1 MAPPNPQRASPSETA
16 AFRNVDRFVKSISRD
31 MSLGFYKHDAA
42 TRTQGAAN
50 LREEPSGIDHFMSD
64 GEQQGKVD
72 LLVKV
77 RDVKGV
83 RVAPPDLDPVKEAC
97 AARPT
102 LQRVQHRLLEVHADH
117 AAALTNESRQGQAEE
132 PHGAPDVQH
141 AHPRR
146 NVRGKNVRGVLK
158 QRPGRIGLGANVFCL
173 STFSVKS

>member
-1 MAPPNPQRASPSETA
+1 MKYVLPHVSPGLGKQKPAARA
-16 AFRNVDRFVKSISRD
+16 
-31 MSLGFYKHDAA
+31 
-42 TRTQGAAN
+42 QGAAN
-50 LREEPSGIDHFMSD
+50 FREEPSEIDHFMSD

-77 RDVKGV
+77 RDAKGV
-83 RVAPPDLDPVKEAC
+83 RIAPPDLDPVKEAC
-97 AARPT
+97 AARPAR
-102 LQRVQHRLLEVHADH
+102 QRVQHRLLEVHADH
-117 AAALTNESRQGQAEE
+117 AAAWTNESRQGQAEE